1 MTTDFDY
8 DRGEIHGRYA
18 SGRALTRE
26 QLGFWPAILR
36 EELAGSD
43 VGCVMDLGCGVGRF
57 SAMLRDVFRA
67 RVYGI
72 DRSERMLA
80 AAAVNATARG
90 TWWIRADAEAL
101 PVRERSADL
110 VFMFLVYHHL
120 RDPLAAL
127 RECARILAQDG
138 ILFVVN
144 STIETLDSY
153 HWLPFFPSARRIA
166 LARLPSRDGLARA
179 AGAAG
184 LALQRSRTVLNP
196 VAPDLRAYADRIASR
211 TISTLQLVPDDEFA
225 RGIVEF
231 RRYCEREDRGQRVKE
246 QIDVFLFRRR
256 GDTI

>member
-1 MTTDFDY
+1 MATDFDY
-8 DRGEIHGRYA
+8 DRGEIHGTYA
-18 SGRALTRE
+18 SGRALTPE
-26 QLGFWPAILR
+26 QTDFWQAILR
-36 EELAGSD
+36 EELAGAD

-57 SAMLRDVFRA
+57 SAMLREVFHA

-80 AAAVNATARG
+80 TAALNAGARG

-101 PVRERSADL
+101 PVRGASADL

-120 RDPLAAL
+120 RDPVGGLG
-127 RECARILAQDG
+127 ECARVLARGG
-138 ILFVVN
+138 ILLVINATV
-144 STIETLDSY
+144 ETLDSY
-153 HWLPFFPSARRIA
+153 HWLPFFPSARRID
-166 LARLPSRDGLARA
+166 LARLPTRDGLARA
-179 AGAAG
+179 AGEAG

-231 RRYCEREDRGQRVKE
+231 RRYCEREDRGQRVE
-246 QIDVFLFRRR
+246 DQMDVFVFRRSE
-256 GDTI
+256 DTT